1 VESCPREKLTLGSRF
16 REEEVKV
23 VVFGSYANEAL
34 GLGRISLFFLSATM
48 EY

>member
-1 VESCPREKLTLGSRF
+1 VESYPEENFTLESRF
-16 REEEVKV
+16 REEEVKA